1 MFEYTSWGVF
11 ILSFLLCYSIL
22 TKTFLSREEREL
34 ISRLFGSSKKNSS
47 KKNKL
52 PKKNKNKKRKKK
64 IKNTTDS
71 DIQIA
76 SSAEYNDNNLAE
88 DIEEEPE
95 GDHKEATL
103 SLMNFLQASM
113 QHLVSNNINLGASD
127 RFGANLFLAGSCEV
141 VREENNLNYDQF
153 LNLLERVLSL
163 IGNKSSTAKKLADN
177 YEEYLLEPQYIS
189 MFQSGSNALK
199 QFLKGD
205 ESASSQIEN
214 AINDWRNPKKETSTT
229 DGPIAVLFTDIVGST
244 KLTQELGDEGAQKV
258 LRVHN
263 AIVRVA
269 LKDFSGKEVK
279 HTGDGI
285 MARFLKSHQAV
296 ESALI
301 MIKGLQAH
309 NSENQDLSL
318 HMRIGIN
325 AGEPIVE
332 ENDLFG
338 STVQMAARICDAAE
352 TDKILVS
359 NIVRE
364 LSQGKPINFDEAGKY
379 GMKGIDDPVILYEPT
394 RK

>member
-1 MFEYTSWGVF
+1 MY
-11 ILSFLLCYSIL
+11 
-22 TKTFLSREEREL
+22 
-34 ISRLFGSSKKNSS
+34 
-47 KKNKL
+47 
-52 PKKNKNKKRKKK
+52 
-64 IKNTTDS
+64 
-71 DIQIA
+71 
-76 SSAEYNDNNLAE
+76 
-88 DIEEEPE
+88 
-95 GDHKEATL
+95 
-103 SLMNFLQASM
+103 
-113 QHLVSNNINLGASD
+113 
-127 RFGANLFLAGSCEV
+127 
-141 VREENNLNYDQF
+141 
-153 LNLLERVLSL
+153 
-163 IGNKSSTAKKLADN
+163 
-177 YEEYLLEPQYIS
+177 
-189 MFQSGSNALK
+189 
-199 QFLKGD
+199 
-205 ESASSQIEN
+205 
-214 AINDWRNPKKETSTT
+214 DWRNPKKETSTT

-379 GMKGIDDPVILYEPT
+379 GMKGIDGPVILYEPT